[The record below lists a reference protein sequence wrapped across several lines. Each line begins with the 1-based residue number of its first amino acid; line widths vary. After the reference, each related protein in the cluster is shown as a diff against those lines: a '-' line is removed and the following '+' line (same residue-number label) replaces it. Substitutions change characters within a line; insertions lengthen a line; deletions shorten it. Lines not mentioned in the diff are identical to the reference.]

1 MFSAIKSFAKRNRVL
16 FILLIVAVSIT
27 LSYYIS
33 YDIPELISGI
43 EKWYKLFSDLSIGV
57 IINFIFYVFQVYI
70 PRREE
75 EKATLRIIDPD
86 LTKICQGIQEIL
98 LVAQT
103 YLPGFE
109 KGKIHIAESS
119 VYYMKMTT
127 ADAGEG
133 WTRHFDLYKDFS
145 QLKKGVVETT
155 DRLLSSALLQGCDKE
170 VVELL
175 GKLQRNGFLQALE
188 AAENNKFDPDCYY
201 TDFENSFGY
210 EKYPVFCLFCC
221 DERNCGNYQVDKGVC
236 VIPVSFSAEQVRK
249 LKTALG
255 TYALIILDTDEFLTR
270 VDKAFCQENISY
282 MKSCNCGVVSAI
294 RAMKTID
301 IIGFFGAS

>member
-86 LTKICQGIQEIL
+86 LTKICQKIQEIL

-109 KGKIHIAESS
+109 KGKIHVAESS
-119 VYYMKMTT
+119 VYYMKMAT
-127 ADAGEG
+127 ADADEG
-133 WTRHFDLYKDFS
+133 WTRHFDLYEDFS
-145 QLKKGVVETT
+145 QLKK
-155 DRLLSSALLQGCDKE
+155 RL
-170 VVELL
+170 
-175 GKLQRNGFLQALE
+175 
-188 AAENNKFDPDCYY
+188 
-201 TDFENSFGY
+201 
-210 EKYPVFCLFCC
+210 
-221 DERNCGNYQVDKGVC
+221 
-236 VIPVSFSAEQVRK
+236 
-249 LKTALG
+249 
-255 TYALIILDTDEFLTR
+255 
-270 VDKAFCQENISY
+270 
-282 MKSCNCGVVSAI
+282 
-294 RAMKTID
+294 
-301 IIGFFGAS
+301 

>member
-86 LTKICQGIQEIL
+86 LTKICQKIQEIL

-109 KGKIHIAESS
+109 KGKIHVAESS
-119 VYYMKMTT
+119 VYYMKMAT
-127 ADAGEG
+127 ADADEG
-133 WTRHFDLYKDFS
+133 WTRHFDLYEDFS

-175 GKLQRNGFLQALE
+175 GKLQRNGFLRALE
-188 AAENNKFDPDCYY
+188 VAENDKFDPDCGY
-201 TDFENSFGY
+201 TDL
-210 EKYPVFCLFCC
+210 EKCYSDF
-221 DERNCGNYQVDKGVC
+221 C
-236 VIPVSFSAEQVRK
+236 VIFEGLKSHVSEHLCGK
-249 LKTALG
+249 
-255 TYALIILDTDEFLTR
+255 YHLDVLLN
-270 VDKAFCQENISY
+270 AGIN
-282 MKSCNCGVVSAI
+282 
-294 RAMKTID
+294 KTI
-301 IIGFFGAS
+301 IK